1 MKNILYIVLLSFTD
15 FLSAQKIDNGTYVG
29 YEQNPFCYS
38 NDCISNNVN
47 LEKNKYYYKITLR
60 ITDTQSELSKI
71 SVKYIRRNRQVVDS
85 LRGGF
90 FLYQIDQFNYH
101 LYGKLVKTNYNRKS
115 GSGIPRYVRANYDF
129 VKYDEGIILSNERNK
144 NILLIKID

>member
-1 MKNILYIVLLSFTD
+1 MKNILYIVVLSCTH

-38 NDCISNNVN
+38 NDCISNNIN

-85 LRGGF
+85 LRGGY
-90 FLYQIDQFNYH
+90 FLYQIDQFNDH
-101 LYGKLVKTNYNRKS
+101 LYGNLVKTKYNKKP
-115 GSGIPRYVRANYDF
+115 GSGIPRYVHVNYAF
-129 VKYDEGIILSNERNK
+129 VNNINQPNK
-144 NILLIKID
+144 TNSR